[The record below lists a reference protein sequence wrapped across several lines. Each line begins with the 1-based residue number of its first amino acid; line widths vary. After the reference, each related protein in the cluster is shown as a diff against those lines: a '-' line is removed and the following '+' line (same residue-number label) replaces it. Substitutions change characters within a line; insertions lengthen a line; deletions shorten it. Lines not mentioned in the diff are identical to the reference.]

1 MSRLFSIVLSLVF
14 AAVAAAA
21 DVSVDPVTRH
31 FSISYPVP
39 TGAPDTVSV
48 NCSWSPAD
56 ANDWKPARVTPFIS
70 ETALALA
77 PDTDWTDWAAG
88 RIVERGAAGLTRT
101 LVFNPYPEAQP
112 DGKVNADFRIVLRN
126 ADGAE
131 LASSV
136 QHLQADNRDVVYLED
151 WSRVFQTTAIA
162 KDADPGPGTWWARGG
177 LDVGTSQTLG
187 NDLIARPAD
196 ANTPLPQLSYP
207 LDLKGAYAIFGCTL
221 GQNGILLR
229 LSGDE
234 RADSVGSPHDRQEV
248 LWNWR
253 TMDRQHLVLRGG
265 HGYTGYSTAE
275 LDYIKLVPLSPEL
288 REKLDGQFGT
298 ANKIVAGYWEPYS
311 WAFVE
316 NVQDTLQHRAVL
328 TAFQEARIHL
338 VDTQLGRFGMK
349 NVFETRAGDQLL
361 YSTIG
366 DPVPGDPKPT
376 TDNVGRMQQ
385 YTNTLDATLRYTREL
400 GMQAVANFGA
410 SNCYPGTPLQGAF
423 SKAHPDW
430 MRSHALRFEV
440 PEVRDYALSLYRE
453 ALDAGAETLSIDYC
467 RYPETIDVP
476 ETANTFMAALRALA
490 DEYGAKR
497 GAPIAILTRFPGT
510 GVRTFQNFDYARWA
524 REGWV
529 DYLCPGNIQ
538 GRHMHIDMKPYF
550 DAVEGTRCVLLPAL
564 DGLEW
569 GLPMPGPFLWRVK
582 QLYDQGTAGVYI
594 YQADGRVLGR
604 PQDRRTMR
612 LLASGDAVNKWWD
625 DDTRLRP
632 ARSKGVYL
640 SRSSGT
646 DTKYQHYE
654 RLRIW
659 TEGLPLGPMEILLDG
674 NPVNTCSGPP
684 YLVGT
689 EDNDSDKV
697 IPSGEHKLTVRV
709 KDGDNWFEQSFTI
722 TGA

>member
-1 MSRLFSIVLSLVF
+1 MKF
-14 AAVAAAA
+14 ALAILITLTCMAAFA
-21 DVSVDPVTRH
+21 DVTVDPVTRY
-31 FSISYPVP
+31 FNISYAMPAD
-39 TGAPDTVSV
+39 APDVVSV
-48 NCSWSPAD
+48 NCFWSPAD
-56 ANDWKPARVTPFIS
+56 ANDWKPARVTPFVS
-70 ETALALA
+70 ETALAMA
-77 PDTDWTDWAAG
+77 PDADWIDWAGG
-88 RIVERGAAGLTRT
+88 RVMERGAAGLMRT
-101 LVFNPYPEAQP
+101 VVFNPYPEAQP
-112 DGKVNADFRIVLRN
+112 DGQVNANFRVIVRN

-136 QHLQADNRDVVYLED
+136 QHLQADNRDMVYLED
-151 WSRVFQTTAIA
+151 WTKLFQADVLA
-162 KDADPGPGTWWARGG
+162 KDADPGPGKWWVRGG
-177 LDVGTSQTLG
+177 LNSTTAQTFG
-187 NDLIARPAD
+187 NDLMGRPAD

-207 LDLKGAYAIFGCTL
+207 LDLKGAYAIFVCTL
-221 GQNGILLR
+221 GHNGILVR

-234 RADSVGSPHDRQEV
+234 RADSIGSSHDREEV

-253 TMDRQHLVLRGG
+253 TMDRQHLILRNG

-275 LDYIKLVPLSPEL
+275 LDYVKLVPLSPEL
-288 REKLDGQFGT
+288 REKLDGQFG
-298 ANKIVAGYWEPYS
+298 AVDKIVAGYWEPYS

-328 TAFQEARIHL
+328 TAFQDARIHF

-349 NVFETRAGDQLL
+349 NVFETRVADQLL

-366 DPVPGDPKPT
+366 DPIPGDPNPK

-410 SNCYPGTPLQGAF
+410 SNCYSGTPLQGSF
-423 SKAHPDW
+423 SKTHPEW

-453 ALDAGAETLSIDYC
+453 ALEAGAETLSIDYC

-476 ETANTFMAALRALA
+476 ETANAFMAALRALA

-497 GAPIAILTRFPGT
+497 GTHVSILTRFPGT
-510 GVRTFQNFDYARWA
+510 GVRTWQNFDYARWA
-524 REGWV
+524 RAGWV

-538 GRHMHIDMKPYF
+538 GRHMHIDMAPYF
-550 DAVEGTRCVLLPAL
+550 EAVKGTKGVLLPAL
-564 DGLEW
+564 EGLEW
-569 GLPMPGPFLWRVK
+569 GLPMPGPFLWRAK
-582 QLYDQGTAGVYI
+582 QVYDQGAAGVYV
-594 YQADGRVLGR
+594 YQAAGRVLGR
-604 PQDRRTMR
+604 PEDRRTMR
-612 LLASGDAVNKWWD
+612 LLASGDAVRRRWD
-625 DDTRLRP
+625 EDARLRP
-632 ARSKGVYL
+632 ARSKGIYL

-659 TEGLPLGPMEILLDG
+659 TEGLPLGPMEVLLDG
-674 NPVNTCSGPP
+674 NLVNKCDGPP

-697 IPSGEHKLTVRV
+697 IPSGEHKLTIRV
-709 KDGDNWFEQSFTI
+709 KDGEGWLEQNFTI
-722 TGA
+722 SGA

>member
-1 MSRLFSIVLSLVF
+1 MKAMLVVLMALAG
-14 AAVAAAA
+14 AAVA
-21 DVSVDPVTRH
+21 DVTVDPITRC
-31 FSISYPVP
+31 FSVSYQVP
-39 TGAPDTVSV
+39 ADAPDVVSV

-56 ANDWKPARVTPFIS
+56 ADDWKPARVTPLVS

-77 PDTDWTDWAAG
+77 PDSDWTDWAAG
-88 RIVERGAAGLTRT
+88 RVMERGAAGLTRT
-101 LVFNPYPEAQP
+101 VVFNPYPEAQP
-112 DGKVNADFRIVLRN
+112 DGQVNADIRIVVRN

-136 QHLQADNRDVVYLED
+136 QRLQADQRDVVYLED
-151 WSRVFQTTAIA
+151 WSKVFQATAIT
-162 KDADPGPGTWWARGG
+162 KDADPGPGKWWVRSG
-177 LDVGTSQTLG
+177 LDGSTAQTLG
-187 NDLIARPAD
+187 NDLLGRPAD

-207 LDLKGAYAIFGCTL
+207 LDLKGDYAVFACTL
-221 GQNGILLR
+221 GHNGILLR

-234 RADSVGSPHDRQEV
+234 RADSVGSAHDRQEV

-253 TMDRQHLVLRGG
+253 AMDRQHIVLRGG

-288 REKLDGQFGT
+288 RGKLDAQFGT
-298 ANKIVAGYWEPYS
+298 VNKIVAGYWEPYS

-328 TAFQEARIHL
+328 TAFQDARIRF

-349 NVFETRAGDQLL
+349 NVFETRAADQLL

-366 DPVPGDPKPT
+366 DPVPGDPRPT

-385 YTNTLDATLRYTREL
+385 YTNALDATLRYCREL

-410 SNCYPGTPLQGAF
+410 SNCYPGSPLQGDF
-423 SKAHPDW
+423 SKAHPEW

-453 ALDAGAETLSIDYC
+453 ALEAGAETLSIDYC

-490 DEYGAKR
+490 DAYGAKR
-497 GAPIAILTRFPGT
+497 GGHVAILTRFPGT
-510 GVRTFQNFDYARWA
+510 GVRSWQNFDYARWA

-538 GRHMHIDMKPYF
+538 GRHMHIDMTPYF
-550 DAVEGTRCVLLPAL
+550 EAVKGTRCVLLPAL
-564 DGLEW
+564 EGLDW
-569 GLPMPGPFLWRVK
+569 GLPMPGPFLWRAK
-582 QLYDQGTAGVYI
+582 QVYDQGAAGVYV

-604 PQDRRTMR
+604 PEDRRTMR
-612 LLASGDAVNKWWD
+612 LLASGEAVNQWWNED
-625 DDTRLRP
+625 ARLRP
-632 ARSKGVYL
+632 ARSKGIYL

-646 DTKYQHYE
+646 DIKYQHYE

-659 TEGLPLGPMEILLDG
+659 VDGLPLGPMEIMLDD
-674 NPVNTCSGPP
+674 NPVNKCDGPP

-709 KDGDNWFEQSFTI
+709 KDGDGWFEQTFTI